1 MLLSRVVV
9 AALSHGSL
17 TKVAGHIVAER
28 HGILLASEM
37 TSKRRN
43 IEHNDVLYPTSSQAA
58 ARRVVV
64 HHRITEVT

>member
-1 MLLSRVVV
+1 V

-43 IEHNDVLYPTSSQAA
+43 IDGTLLWEKRTTI
-58 ARRVVV
+58 
-64 HHRITEVT
+64 HHAEPYTKWKVSYKF